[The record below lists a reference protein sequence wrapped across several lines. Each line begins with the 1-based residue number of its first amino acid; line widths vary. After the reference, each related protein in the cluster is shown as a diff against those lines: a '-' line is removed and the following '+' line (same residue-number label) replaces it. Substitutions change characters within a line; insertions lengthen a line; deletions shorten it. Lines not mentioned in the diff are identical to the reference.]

1 MPKKSKSPLDDTQ
14 LAQGIMESANQ
25 IWLAGLAAF
34 EKAQAEGN
42 KVFDALVKQGEAVEA
57 RSRQLAVDKLE
68 DAKSRVQLAR
78 DTATGTVDK
87 LEQVFQDRVSRSLRR
102 LGVPTRDDIDQLSR
116 QIEELNRM
124 IRELSEDKNR

>member
-78 DTATGTVDK
+78 HTATGTVDK